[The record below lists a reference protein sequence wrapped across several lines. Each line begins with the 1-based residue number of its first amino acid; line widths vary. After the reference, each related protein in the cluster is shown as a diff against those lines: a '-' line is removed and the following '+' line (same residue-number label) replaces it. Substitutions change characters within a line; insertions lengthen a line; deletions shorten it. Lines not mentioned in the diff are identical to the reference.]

1 MEPRFVE
8 LLIRGGVVT
17 RDQLSEAQK
26 KERENGS
33 SITREIVRLGYTSEQ
48 ILGEFLAK
56 QFGIETVELTPGEID
71 DSVFSLVPP
80 QILQKH
86 QLVPYK
92 LLGSTLTIAM
102 SDPTDLVAI
111 NEVKFVTGYGV
122 RVVLATPS
130 AIKKSLDQRF
140 GGVSYDDVLK
150 KFGDGEMEVV
160 QENDDVNLQELQQAT
175 MDAPVVTLVNAI
187 LADAAKRR
195 CSDIHIEPYEKIFRV
210 RFRIDGVLQEIM
222 SPPLRLKNALVSRLK
237 VMAGLDIAERRLTQ
251 DGRIKLKMGIGGEL
265 DIRVSILPTL
275 FGEKVVMRLLD
286 KSNLQ
291 LDMSRLGFDPQNL
304 KDFQEAIHKPYGMIL
319 ITGPTGSGKSTTL
332 YSALSELNKP
342 DVNISTAEDPV
353 EYNLVGINQV
363 QVRDQIG
370 LDFAA
375 CLRSFLRQ
383 DPDIIMVGEIRDLE
397 TAQIAI
403 KAALTGHLVLSTLH
417 TNDCPATVDRLINM
431 GVEPF
436 LLTSSINLILAQRLV
451 RRICEQCKEPVQLR
465 SEVLINLGVDAA
477 DGGGGFPTFHG
488 RGCSNCGNTGY
499 RGRLAV
505 YEVMVMRDELKE
517 LILKG
522 VSAME
527 LKRAA
532 VKLGLSTLRMS
543 ALQKVREGL
552 TTVDETLRVTDTD
565 KGFGSVFSLGF

>member
-8 LLIRGGVVT
+8 LLVRGGVVT

-56 QFGIETVELTPGEID
+56 QFGIETVDLIPGEID
-71 DSVFSLVPP
+71 DAVFSLVPP

-92 LLGSTLTIAM
+92 LLGSTLTVAM

-130 AIKKSLDQRF
+130 SIKKTLDQRF

-160 QENDDVNLQELQQAT
+160 QESDDVNLQELQQAT

-195 CSDIHIEPYEKIFRV
+195 CSDIHIEPYEKVFRV

-251 DGRIKLKMGIGGEL
+251 DGRIKLKMGMGGEL

-383 DPDIIMVGEIRDLE
+383 DPDIIMVGEVRDLE

-465 SEVLINLGVDAA
+465 SEFLINLGVDPA
-477 DGGGGFPTFHG
+477 DLGAGFPTFHG

-505 YEVMVMRDELKE
+505 YEVMVMRDELRE

>member
-8 LLIRGGVVT
+8 LLVRGGVVT

-56 QFGIETVELTPGEID
+56 QFGIETVDLIPGEID
-71 DSVFSLVPP
+71 DAVFSLVPP

-92 LLGSTLTIAM
+92 LLGSTLTVAM

-130 AIKKSLDQRF
+130 SIKKTLDQRF

-160 QENDDVNLQELQQAT
+160 QESDDVNLQELQQAT

-195 CSDIHIEPYEKIFRV
+195 CSDIHIEPYEKVFRV

-251 DGRIKLKMGIGGEL
+251 DGRIKLKMGMGGEL

-383 DPDIIMVGEIRDLE
+383 DPDIIMVGEVRDLE

-465 SEVLINLGVDAA
+465 SELLINLGVDPA
-477 DGGGGFPTFHG
+477 DLGAGFPTFHG

-499 RGRLAV
+499 RGRL
-505 YEVMVMRDELKE
+505 
-517 LILKG
+517 
-522 VSAME
+522 
-527 LKRAA
+527 
-532 VKLGLSTLRMS
+532 
-543 ALQKVREGL
+543 
-552 TTVDETLRVTDTD
+552 
-565 KGFGSVFSLGF
+565 GSMK

>member
-477 DGGGGFPTFHG
+477 DGGGGFPAFHG